1 MRYTTPLRATA
12 IVGAFVLNFAV
23 APQVRAADAA
33 PQRVAMARTHT
44 SDAVAGDK
52 ASMHAATTVERASSR
67 TAKTQAQRKPEGR
80 QVATVANDGSRFV
93 YDSCGC
99 SND

>member
-12 IVGAFVLNFAV
+12 IVGAFVFSFAV
-23 APQVRAADAA
+23 APQVRAADTA

-67 TAKTQAQRKPEGR
+67 TAKAQRKPEGR

>member
-1 MRYTTPLRATA
+1 MRYTHPLRATA
-12 IVGAFVLNFAV
+12 IVGAFVLSFAV
-23 APQVRAADAA
+23 VPHAQAADTT
-33 PQRVAMARTHT
+33 PQRVAMARTHN
-44 SDAVAGDK
+44 SDAMPSDK
-52 ASMHAATTVERASSR
+52 ASVSTAAVERANSR
-67 TAKTQAQRKPEGR
+67 SAKTQRKSEGR